1 MYQLSAPRPLG
12 ANAAARRACAGV
24 VSGRGGKGALPWWA
38 VLRRVFSKE
47 KEKEKKKKA
56 KGAEG
61 EGGGGRQKDT
71 AKKLYIYKLP
81 IDRLSGC
88 YW

>member
-1 MYQLSAPRPLG
+1 MARTLPPGEHVLGWSRAEEGKVLCLGGRQLPEVARENH
-12 ANAAARRACAGV
+12 AHAAERR
-24 VSGRGGKGALPWWA
+24 
-38 VLRRVFSKE
+38 VLRRVISKE

-71 AKKLYIYKLP
+71 AKKLYIQTP
-81 IDRLSGC
+81 D
-88 YW
+88 

>member
-1 MYQLSAPRPLG
+1 MLCLGGRQLPEVARENH
-12 ANAAARRACAGV
+12 AHAAERR
-24 VSGRGGKGALPWWA
+24 
-38 VLRRVFSKE
+38 VLRRVFSKEKE

-61 EGGGGRQKDT
+61 EGGGRGQKDT
-71 AKKLYIYKLP
+71 AKKLYIIYKLP